1 MTIQCINC
9 QNFNLQAAGKDWAV
23 IGFGEC
29 DALRGAYKSAR
40 YARECD
46 IFTAAP
52 EETATKRREWLES
65 KLVTA

>member
-46 IFTAAP
+46 RFTAAP
-52 EETATKRREWLES
+52 EETATKRREWLEARA
-65 KLVTA
+65 V

>member
-46 IFTAAP
+46 RFTAVP
-52 EETATKRREWLES
+52 VETATKRREWLES
-65 KLVTA
+65 RRVAA